1 MPEPGGWVWGTPLF
15 QYNGSCPALRLT
27 RTCVCPT
34 DELDAGELLS
44 QSDEEATVD
53 GEAAVSEKGLEEGRG
68 STATEQQMQDARDFV
83 L

>member
-1 MPEPGGWVWGTPLF
+1 M
-15 QYNGSCPALRLT
+15 R
-27 RTCVCPT
+27 PT
-34 DELDAGELLS
+34 DELDAGGLLS